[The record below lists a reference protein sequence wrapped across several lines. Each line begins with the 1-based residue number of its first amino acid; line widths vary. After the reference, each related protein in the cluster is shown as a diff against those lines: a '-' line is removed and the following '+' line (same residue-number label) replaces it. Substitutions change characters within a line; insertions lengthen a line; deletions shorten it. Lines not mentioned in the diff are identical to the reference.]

1 MNSKRKLIS
10 NTATLLFV
18 LLTVSIKAQD
28 IHFSQYDAN
37 PVILNPSYTGMSD
50 DINLRVCSQF
60 RNQWSTSGSSFT
72 STTLGFDTKY
82 DNFGFGGYLINDN
95 SAFVINS
102 FNMVAAGAYRITDP
116 KKEELKLTVGLS
128 AGFIYK
134 STKKDKLTFD
144 NQYNNGTFD
153 PDKPSGEVFNKN
165 SVFMPDINFGF
176 SYSGQYN
183 RGKIVP
189 FAGFTLFHITNPK
202 ESLLATG
209 SARLPM
215 RIVYNMGSSFY
226 VIDNV
231 TIEPKFLFMAQGKSR
246 EMNFGLGGSY
256 LFDSRNNIVFSG
268 GVYYRNKDAA
278 IINLGFEYKSILY
291 QFSYDINT
299 SPLKQFT
306 KSRGSLEFGITFIDR
321 GKAKRGGGNR
331 RK

>member
-1 MNSKRKLIS
+1 MKSKIKNIVAVS
-10 NTATLLFV
+10 FV
-18 LLTVSIKAQD
+18 LVLFAANLKAQD

-37 PVILNPSYTGMSD
+37 PVILNPSYTGMAD

-60 RNQWSTSGSSFT
+60 RNQWSTSGSSFNST
-72 STTLGFDTKY
+72 SLGFDSKY
-82 DNFGFGGYLINDN
+82 ENFGFGGYILNDN
-95 SAFVINS
+95 SAFVINA
-102 FNMVAAGAYRITDP
+102 FNMVAAGAYRITPP

-128 AGFIYK
+128 VGFIYK
-134 STKKDKLTFD
+134 STRKDKLTFD
-144 NQYNNGTFD
+144 SQYSNGNFD

-165 SVFMPDINFGF
+165 SVFMPDVNFGF

-189 FAGFTLFHITNPK
+189 FAGFSIFHITNPK

-215 RIVYNMGSSFY
+215 RFVTNAGCTFY
-226 VIDNV
+226 VADNV
-231 TIEPKFLFMAQGKSR
+231 SVEPKALYMMQGKSK
-246 EMNFGLGGSY
+246 EINFGVGSSY
-256 LFDSRNNIVFSG
+256 MFDARNNIIFNG
-268 GVYYRNKDAA
+268 GIYYRNKDAA

-291 QFSYDINT
+291 QFSYDVNT

-306 KSRGSLEFGITFIDR
+306 KSKGSYEFGITFIDR
-321 GKAKRGGGNR
+321 GKSKRGGGNR